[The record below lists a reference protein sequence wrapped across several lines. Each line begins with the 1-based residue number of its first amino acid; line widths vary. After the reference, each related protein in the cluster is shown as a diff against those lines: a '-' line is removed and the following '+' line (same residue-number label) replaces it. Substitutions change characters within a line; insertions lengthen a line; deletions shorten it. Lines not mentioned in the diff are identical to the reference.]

1 MVGAALVGMT
11 LVGATVGVETG
22 VDVEIGVGDGV
33 GTELDTGVDP
43 DVGVGVDGDVCSG
56 DTTGARG
63 VVVLRTGGCRICG
76 STWGRS

>member
-11 LVGATVGVETG
+11 LVGATVGVETE
-22 VDVEIGVGDGV
+22 VDVEIGVGV
-33 GTELDTGVDP
+33 VTELDTGVDP

-56 DTTGARG
+56 DTNGSRG